1 MAKAIVLIIEDD
13 PDILELLS
21 YTLGKEG
28 YETTMAATGEAGL
41 AAMRERAP
49 DLVLLDVMLP
59 GMDGF
64 ELLRKAKADPALARV
79 PVLMVSARGEEADV
93 VTGLELGAEDYVTKP
108 FSPRVL
114 VARARAALRRSG
126 DRSAPSPDAAEGA
139 VVRGPCSLD
148 PSRHELLVD
157 GDPVE
162 LSATEFAMLELLMR
176 ESGRV
181 FTRAQM
187 LDRVRGRD
195 YPVTDRAVDVQ
206 ILSIRRKLGARAE
219 LVETIRGVGYR
230 FKDLP

>member
-13 PDILELLS
+13 PDILELQS

-126 DRSAPSPDAAEGA
+126 DRAGDTPEDGP
-139 VVRGPCSLD
+139 VVRGPCAID
-148 PSRHELLVD
+148 PARHELLIDGRPVD
-157 GDPVE
+157 

-187 LDRVRGRD
+187 LDRVRGHD

-206 ILSIRRKLGARAE
+206 ILSIRRKLGRHAE

>member
-1 MAKAIVLIIEDD
+1 MAKATVLVIEDD
-13 PDILELLS
+13 PDILELLA

-28 YETTMAATGEAGL
+28 YETVRAATGEAGI
-41 AAMRERAP
+41 AAMRERSP

-64 ELLRKAKADPALARV
+64 ELLRKAKADPALAAV

-126 DRSAPSPDAAEGA
+126 DRSEARRDEAAGA
-139 VVRGPCSLD
+139 VVHGACSID
-148 PSRHELLVD
+148 PARHELLVD
-157 GDPVE
+157 GRPVD

-176 ESGRV
+176 EPGRV
-181 FTRAQM
+181 FTRSQM

-206 ILSIRRKLGARAE
+206 ILSIRRKLGEHAE

-230 FKDLP
+230 FKDGS